1 MTDTTSTQEGSGAAT
16 PASNETQGNPVPP
29 PKSDAEAAQR
39 EEAAKNAGE
48 QQGATKPDDGKKP
61 NRTREYIDKLHR
73 ERSELQ
79 RELAQLKS
87 GQAAPQQSNAS
98 AQRGQPSP
106 QGDAEPTLEEHD
118 FDVAAYTRA
127 HSAWAVRTELQKQQ
141 TQQTATAAA
150 TQQQERWDS
159 YMTRA
164 AEFADEHPDF
174 FEAVA
179 LIAYPLSQEIQDAVA
194 SHENGPAI
202 AYHLANNDDDAFQLA
217 SIQPHLAAAAVERLA
232 KRLSAAPAKPEAN
245 QPTQQPNNL
254 AAATALAASQT
265 KPISQA
271 PPPAPTV
278 GGRSPTDVPPEK
290 LTDDQW
296 FARERERERKR

>member
-1 MTDTTSTQEGSGAAT
+1 MTDTTSTQEGGGAPA
-16 PASNETQGNPVPP
+16 PASNEPQNQALPP

-39 EEAAKNAGE
+39 EAADKVAGE
-48 QQGATKPDDGKKP
+48 QQPPKTDDGKKP
-61 NRTREYIDKLHR
+61 NRTREYIDKLNR
-73 ERSELQ
+73 DNAEMR
-79 RELAQLKS
+79 RRLAQLES
-87 GQAAPQQSNAS
+87 GQQQPQAQSGNQNPSRGQAA
-98 AQRGQPSP
+98 P
-106 QGDAEPTLEEHD
+106 QGDAEPTLEDHD

-141 TQQTATAAA
+141 TQQTASAAA

-194 SHENGPAI
+194 GHEKGPAI

-232 KRLSAAPAKPEAN
+232 KRLSEAPAKPETN
-245 QPTQQPNNL
+245 PPPQQHSL
-254 AAATALAASQT
+254 AAPATFAPSQN

-278 GGRSPTDVPPEK
+278 GGRSPTDTPPEK
-290 LTDDQW
+290 LTDDEW
-296 FARERERERKR
+296 FAREKERARKR